1 MHTLRLITGSSQRL
15 LAETLADNMLKS
27 PVSPL
32 ERETIVVLSNGM
44 ARWLS
49 MELAARHGVAAGL
62 DFRFPNDLLDD
73 CFRALLPD
81 APVSSPFA
89 PDAMTWRI
97 AALLPN
103 LAHRPGFEQIAA
115 YLGNGSDDRR
125 LLQISSNLADTF
137 DQYTIFRPEMV
148 TGWDR
153 GEGDGWQPQ
162 LWRALDAECSGRHR
176 AALLQEFGRAIV
188 AESCPSGCLPKRVSL
203 FGISYLPPF
212 HLEALRLLSSRCEVT
227 CYLLNP
233 CGLYWGNLISERD
246 RAGLALRADLPPKA
260 VEYYETGNPLL
271 SSLGTLGQEFF
282 ETLLEYGF
290 ECEELDDPS
299 AITARSVQS
308 EQPTLLSAIQ
318 ADILTLNDRQAG
330 GTKAIVAAD
339 DRSLQI
345 HSCHGPLREMEI
357 LYDNLLA
364 MFDELSGLEPRQ
376 IVVMIPDI
384 ENYAPYISAV
394 FGNRAGGRPP
404 LPYSIADRS
413 VRRESP
419 FVDSF
424 LSLLDFS
431 SGRFGINEVLSILE
445 IPSVATRFDI
455 SADEL
460 AQVRTWLH
468 QSGIRWGLDAEHRV
482 ELGFPVFEDY
492 SWRSGLDRLFLGY
505 ALAPDGAG
513 TFHGILPYPDIEG
526 RQAIPLGK
534 LAEFID
540 RLRRVHLGFAKRHTL
555 QQWADLLSD
564 TTGAML
570 EVDDLDP
577 GGPTSVAK
585 AINSLREAQATYGFM
600 QTLGLEGVRDW
611 LKQRLSQGGGGYGF
625 MGGGI
630 TFCAMLPMRSIPMRV
645 VCLAG
650 MNDGQ
655 FPRTSRQPGF
665 SLMSG
670 ARRRGDRS
678 LRDEDRY
685 LFLEALMS
693 AGERLCISYNGQ
705 SDRDNSI
712 IPPSVLVAEL
722 RDYVENGFVCQQ
734 DDRPPRILRRH
745 RLQGFSSA
753 YFETAAASGLFSYDL
768 ESFNALESQRLTG
781 RSQRTFISGALP
793 VEPSL
798 SEQVDVRQ
806 LRRFLLNPAAAF
818 LEQRMKIFP
827 FNPAEET
834 DEREP
839 FAVEGLSGYSLS
851 QELVSQI
858 LRGTN
863 REDCF
868 LAARSRGILPP
879 LAAGRAAF
887 DVAWNNSSRFAAT
900 VEPFLGDTLERLTID
915 LALDRFRLT
924 GTLDAINSGT
934 HLRWRC
940 AGLKGKDRL
949 SIWLDH
955 LLLNLL
961 APPGFPRESLMIA
974 NDISMTL
981 TPVENPAGALVEL
994 LELYAEGMLRPLP
1007 FFPQTS
1013 WEFLAEG
1020 MGRAIKSWQGEER
1033 IGIPGESGDTAINI
1047 CFAEQEP
1054 FGEEFRLLAERIYT
1068 PLKAV
1073 IKEEKRV

>member
-1 MHTLRLITGSSQRL
+1 MQTLRLITGSSQQL
-15 LAETLADNMLKS
+15 LAETLADSMLKS

-49 MELAARHGVAAGL
+49 MELASRHGVAAGL
-62 DFRFPNDLLDD
+62 EFRFPNDLLDD

-97 AALLPN
+97 AALLPG
-103 LAHRPGFEQIAA
+103 LAHKPGFEQVAA
-115 YLGNGSDDRR
+115 YLGNGADDRR
-125 LLQISSNLADTF
+125 LLQISRNLADTF
-137 DQYTIFRPEMV
+137 DQYIIFRPEMV

-153 GEGDGWQPQ
+153 GDGDGWQPR
-162 LWRALDAECSGRHR
+162 LWRALGDECGGRHR
-176 AALLQEFGRAIV
+176 AALLQEFGRVIDS
-188 AESCPSGCLPKRVSL
+188 ESCTSGRLPRRVSL

-233 CGLYWGNLISERD
+233 CGLYWGNLTSERD
-246 RAGLALRADLPPKA
+246 RAGLALRPDLPPEA

-299 AITARSVQS
+299 AINTRSAHP

-318 ADILTLNDRQAG
+318 ADILTLNDRPSG
-330 GTKAIVAAD
+330 GTKTIIPTD

-364 MFDELSGLEPRQ
+364 MFDELPGLEPRQ

-384 ENYAPYISAV
+384 ESYAPYIGAV
-394 FGNRAGGRPP
+394 FGNRSGGRPS
-404 LPYSIADRS
+404 LPYSISDRS

-419 FVDSF
+419 YVDSF

-431 SGRFGINEVLSILE
+431 SGRFGVNEVVSILE
-445 IPSVATRFDI
+445 IPPVATRFDI

-460 AQVRTWLH
+460 AQVRAWLH

-482 ELGFPVFEDY
+482 ELGFPGFEDY

-513 TFHGILPYPDIEG
+513 TFHGILPYADIEG

-540 RLRRVHLGFAKRHTL
+540 RLRRLHLDFAERHTL
-555 QQWADLLSD
+555 QQWADLLSE
-564 TTGAML
+564 TAEAML
-570 EVDDLDP
+570 EAENLDQD
-577 GGPTSVAK
+577 GPTSVAK
-585 AINSLREAQATYGFM
+585 AINSLREAQASFGFM
-600 QTLGLEGVRDW
+600 QPLGLEAVRDC
-611 LKQRLSQGGGGYGF
+611 LKQRLTQGGGGYGF

-655 FPRTSRQPGF
+655 FPRSSRQPGF

-705 SDRDNSI
+705 SDRDNSV

-722 RDYVENGFVCQQ
+722 QDYVENSFLSQQ
-734 DDRPPRILRRH
+734 GDRSPRILRLH
-745 RLQGFSSA
+745 RLQGFSRA
-753 YFETAAASGLFSYDL
+753 YFETAADSGLFSYDL
-768 ESFNALESQRLTG
+768 ESFNALESQRLSG
-781 RSQRTFISGALP
+781 RSRHTFISGALP
-793 VEPSL
+793 AEPSL
-798 SEQVDVRQ
+798 SERVDIRQ

-818 LEQRMKIFP
+818 LEQRMRITP
-827 FNPAEET
+827 FNPAEEP

-851 QELVSQI
+851 QELVAQI

-863 REDCF
+863 REECF

-887 DVAWNNSSRFAAT
+887 DVAWSNSSRFAAT
-900 VEPFLGDTLERLTID
+900 VEPFLGETLERLTLD
-915 LALDRFRLT
+915 LELDRFRLT
-924 GTLDAINSGT
+924 GTLDSINSGT

-940 AGLKGKDRL
+940 AGIKGKDRL

-961 APPGFPRESLMIA
+961 SPPGFPRESRMIT
-974 NDISMTL
+974 NNVSMTL
-981 TPVENPAGALVEL
+981 SPLENPSGILVDL

-1007 FFPQTS
+1007 FFPQSS

-1020 MGRAIKSWQGEER
+1020 MGGAIKSWQGEER
-1033 IGIPGESGDTAINI
+1033 VGIPGESADTAVSI
-1047 CFAEQEP
+1047 CFADQEP
-1054 FGEEFRLLAERIYT
+1054 FGDEFRLLAERVYT
-1068 PLKAV
+1068 PLKTV
-1073 IKEEKRV
+1073 LKEEKLV

>member
-1 MHTLRLITGSSQRL
+1 MQTLRLITGSSQRL
-15 LAETLADNMLKS
+15 LAETLADNMLK
-27 PVSPL
+27 PALSPL

-49 MELAARHGVAAGL
+49 MELASRHGVAAGL

-97 AALLPN
+97 AALLPG
-103 LAHRPGFEQIAA
+103 LAHKPGFEQITA
-115 YLGNGSDDRR
+115 YLGNVSDDRR
-125 LLQISSNLADTF
+125 LLQISRNLADTF
-137 DQYTIFRPEMV
+137 DQYIIFRPEMV

-153 GEGDGWQPQ
+153 GDGDGWQPR
-162 LWRALDAECSGRHR
+162 LWRALGAECGGRHR
-176 AALLQEFGRAIV
+176 AALLQEFGRVIDS
-188 AESCPSGCLPKRVSL
+188 ESGTSGRLPRRVSL

-227 CYLLNP
+227 SYLLNP

-246 RAGLALRADLPPKA
+246 RAGLALRADLPPEA

-290 ECEELDDPS
+290 ECEELDDHS
-299 AITARSVQS
+299 AITARSAQS

-318 ADILTLNDRQAG
+318 ADILTLNDRPAG
-330 GTKAIVAAD
+330 GTKAIIPAD

-364 MFDELSGLEPRQ
+364 MFDELPGLEPRQ

-384 ENYAPYISAV
+384 ESYAPYISAV
-394 FGNRAGGRPP
+394 FGNRTGGRPP

-431 SGRFGINEVLSILE
+431 SGRFGINEVLNVLE

-460 AQVRTWLH
+460 AQIRAWLH
-468 QSGIRWGLDAEHRV
+468 QSGIRWGLDAGHRV
-482 ELGFPVFEDY
+482 ELGFPEFEDY

-505 ALAPDGAG
+505 ALEPDGAG
-513 TFHGILPYPDIEG
+513 TFHGILPCPGIEG

-540 RLRRVHLGFAKRHTL
+540 RLRRLHLDFAKRHTL

-564 TTGAML
+564 TAGAML
-570 EVDDLDP
+570 EADDLDP
-577 GGPTSVAK
+577 GGPTAVAK
-585 AINSLREAQATYGFM
+585 AINSLREAQVSFGFM
-600 QTLGLEGVRDW
+600 QPLGLEAVRDW
-611 LKQRLSQGGGGYGF
+611 LKQRLTQGGGGYGF

-670 ARRRGDRS
+670 TRRRGDRS

-722 RDYVENGFVCQQ
+722 LDYVENGFVRRQG
-734 DDRPPRILRRH
+734 DRPPRILYRH

-753 YFETAAASGLFSYDL
+753 YFETAADSGLFSYDQ
-768 ESFNALESQRLTG
+768 ESFAALESQRLSG
-781 RSQRTFISGALP
+781 RSKRDFISGALP
-793 VEPSL
+793 AEPSL
-798 SEQVDVRQ
+798 SERTDIRQ

-827 FNPAEET
+827 FNPAEEP

-858 LRGTN
+858 LHGAN
-863 REDCF
+863 SEECF

-887 DVAWNNSSRFAAT
+887 DVAWNISSRFAAT
-900 VEPFLGDTLERLTID
+900 VEPFLGETLERLTLD
-915 LALDRFRLT
+915 LVLGRFRLT

-940 AGLKGKDRL
+940 AAIKGKDRL

-961 APPGFPRESLMIA
+961 APPGFPRESMMIA

-981 TPVENPAGALVEL
+981 APVENPAGALVDL

-1020 MGRAIKSWQGEER
+1020 MGRALKSWQGEER
-1033 IGIPGESGDTAINI
+1033 IGIPGESGDTAISI
-1047 CFAEQEP
+1047 CFGEQEP